1 MKLCCL
7 FSLLFCAGSMQ
18 AQPGDQM
25 IKTNKDDNTL
35 LWEISGNGLQNPSY
49 LFGTFHLLCKEDIQF
64 SSALKQAITNCE
76 EVYLEIDLDD
86 PATLLAGL
94 MLMNM
99 KDGKKIKDL
108 YKPEEYSRISGYFKD
123 SLHTPIG
130 LFQSMKPGFLTALL
144 YPKMMPCN
152 SVSSIEESIM
162 QLAKEAGKEIRGL
175 ETMAFQASIFDSIPY
190 ENQAEELLQAIDS
203 MENSKKYFD
212 QMLRAYKDQQ
222 LDDIEKIMNDPDF
235 DMENNR
241 DILLDNRNTN
251 WVKQLKEI
259 MKKRSVF
266 IAVGAGHLVGKMG
279 LIALL
284 TKTGYVVRGLE
295 NK

>member
-1 MKLCCL
+1 MKLYCL
-7 FSLLFCAGSMQ
+7 FSLLFFAGSVQ
-18 AQPGDQM
+18 AQPGDHM

-64 SSALKQAITNCE
+64 SIALKQAVKNSE

-86 PATLLAGL
+86 PATLLGGL
-94 MLMNM
+94 MLMSM

-108 YKPEEYSRISGYFKD
+108 YNPGEYSRIAGYFKD
-123 SLHTPIG
+123 SLQTPIG
-130 LFQSMKPGFLTALL
+130 LFQSMKPGFLVALL

-162 QLAKEAGKEIRGL
+162 QLAKAWGKEIRGL
-175 ETMAFQASIFDSIPY
+175 ETMAFQASVFDSIPY
-190 ENQAEELLQAIDS
+190 EKQAEELLQAIDS
-203 MENSKKYFD
+203 MKNSKKYFE
-212 QMLRAYKDQQ
+212 QMLNAYKNQQ
-222 LDDIEKIMNDPDF
+222 LAEIEKIINDPALG
-235 DMENNR
+235 MESNQ
-241 DILLDNRNTN
+241 DILLDSRNKN
-251 WVKQLKEI
+251 WVVQLNEI
-259 MKKRSVF
+259 LKKKSVF

-284 TKTGYVVRGLE
+284 KEAGYVVRGLE